1 MKSFKLNLCIFFAT
15 TMMLYSCQKE
25 NPASVSNSNSNEKEM
40 VNLDEPPIVD
50 TICVENDDEVCS
62 SIGQGSGG
70 FVPTHAIPNAV
81 VQLFQDPDYGDYY
94 YFDSLYHD
102 CSLDTSG
109 YYYYTA
115 PSKYWPNEYLSIAV
129 EGGNILMY
137 YVIQFPENMDWEYC
151 YNHNETVPVYAYLY
165 DGTGF
170 FSGTYDVRQGV
181 LNVSW
186 VNSNLFDL
194 DSKLPRPGWDTFC
207 DFWDYFGLVSSLTFG
222 IGCPP
227 AGIAVSIVSFVVTR
241 SVCR

>member
-94 YFDSLYHD
+94 YFGSETKYFRTKKSDFG
-102 CSLDTSG
+102 SG
-109 YYYYTA
+109 KGGT
-115 PSKYWPNEYLSIAV
+115 EV
-129 EGGNILMY
+129 E
-137 YVIQFPENMDWEYC
+137 ENG
-151 YNHNETVPVYAYLY
+151 P
-165 DGTGF
+165 
-170 FSGTYDVRQGV
+170 
-181 LNVSW
+181 
-186 VNSNLFDL
+186 
-194 DSKLPRPGWDTFC
+194 
-207 DFWDYFGLVSSLTFG
+207 
-222 IGCPP
+222 
-227 AGIAVSIVSFVVTR
+227 
-241 SVCR
+241 